1 MHSRW
6 YTSFVVV
13 FWLLTMS
20 WLVAWKILPPLLV
33 GEPPSF
39 QAMVAAQ
46 KRELPVGWD
55 IFINDRRLGWAL
67 TRSVP
72 QPGGETELR
81 GHLHFDRI
89 PVAEM
94 TPGWLHTLLNLV
106 EQPRVAIT
114 LDTRSTA
121 TITAQGRLS
130 QFQSVVRIDPLE
142 DAIRLAGRVEK
153 NRLTLTVTTADFRY
167 QTETYLPPD
176 ALLGDAL
183 SPQTQMPG
191 LHLGQKWTVPI
202 YSLLRP
208 ANSPLEILQAMVED
222 EVPIYW
228 EHDQDVW
235 LVVYRSDPGFSFS
248 RGPPP
253 RGRLWVC
260 HDGTVLKQEVAVLD
274 SQLIFV
280 RMNAQRAA
288 VVERTEQAK

>member
-1 MHSRW
+1 
-6 YTSFVVV
+6 
-13 FWLLTMS
+13 MS
-20 WLVAWKILPPLLV
+20 WLMVRKVLPPLLV

-39 QAMVAAQ
+39 QKIVAAQ
-46 KRELPVGWD
+46 KLELPVGWD
-55 IFINDRRLGWAL
+55 IFLNDRRLGWAV
-67 TRSVP
+67 TRTTP

-81 GHLHFDRI
+81 GHLHFDRL

-106 EQPRVAIT
+106 EQRQAAIT

-121 TITAQGRLS
+121 TISAQGRLS
-130 QFQSVVRIDPLE
+130 QFQSAVRIDPLE
-142 DAIRLAGRVEK
+142 DSIRLCGRVEK
-153 NRLTLTVTTADFRY
+153 NRLMLTVTTADFRY

-202 YSLLRP
+202 YSPLRP
-208 ANSPLEILQAMVED
+208 ANSPLEILQATVED
-222 EVPIYW
+222 QVPIYW
-228 EHDQDVW
+228 DHDQDVW
-235 LVVYRSDPGFSFS
+235 LVVYRSDSGFSFS
-248 RGPPP
+248 RSPLP

-274 SQLIFV
+274 SRLIFV

-288 VVERTEQAK
+288 VAEKTEQATP